1 MSKPN
6 ACPWVMTSF
15 AVDKRMQNAKGVLQ
29 ELLQGRGRPVPQ
41 YQTLSTGHPLRW
53 LSQVTVE
60 WEGRQITEATEGTG
74 KKKDVEQAVAEIML
88 RRLQRE
94 IATPSRRTVR
104 SPSAHTEG
112 LSPTGRGCLARST
125 GSAISPRPSASPT
138 VSPACLRTSTPFQ
151 VRTSPTRSMATGR
164 ERGSSP
170 SLSPLSP
177 AGASG
182 SLARSPVSVLQERLQ
197 QLSLAPPRYEVEAA
211 GLSLVPSFQCRCVVR
226 NTSRQPVLEAVGE
239 GPSKQRAK
247 EKAAEKMLE
256 KFSGCWMDGT
266 FSMV

>member
-1 MSKPN
+1 
-6 ACPWVMTSF
+6 
-15 AVDKRMQNAKGVLQ
+15 MQNAKGVLQ

-41 YQTLSTGHPLRW
+41 YRTLSTGLPLRW
-53 LSQVTVE
+53 QSQVTVE
-60 WEGRQITEATEGTG
+60 WEGRQITEVTEGTG

-112 LSPTGRGCLARST
+112 LSPTIYAPTGHACLARST
-125 GSAISPRPSASPT
+125 GSTTSPRPS
-138 VSPACLRTSTPFQ
+138 VSPASLRTSTPVR
-151 VRTSPTRSMATGR
+151 VRTSPNRSMATGR

-182 SLARSPVSVLQERLQ
+182 SLARSPISVLQERLQ
-197 QLSLAPPRYEVEAA
+197 QLSLTPPRYTEVEAA
-211 GLSLVPSFQCRCVVR
+211 GPSLVPSFQCRCVVR

-256 KFSGCWMDGT
+256 KFNGRWEDGT
-266 FSMV
+266 FSTVLVLL